1 MTDQGIPRWDRIK
14 AAEYLQGW
22 LIEFCSK
29 RDRQPD
35 IAVWPD
41 REPVVAGHAQSG
53 ISAIPRSFGNTN
65 RRDGYN
71 EGLSRLTCNDP
82 KSWTSARCAP
92 KNRCR
97 GALPR
102 KSAVNIVWWSAER
115 FAGLDRP
122 LGVAPVNFTAAVC
135 LR

>member
-71 EGLSRLTCNDP
+71 EGLSRLLATIPNPGHPRDARP
-82 KSWTSARCAP
+82 KID
-92 KNRCR
+92 
-97 GALPR
+97 
-102 KSAVNIVWWSAER
+102 VE
-115 FAGLDRP
+115 GLFP
-122 LGVAPVNFTAAVC
+122 GNPP
-135 LR
+135 